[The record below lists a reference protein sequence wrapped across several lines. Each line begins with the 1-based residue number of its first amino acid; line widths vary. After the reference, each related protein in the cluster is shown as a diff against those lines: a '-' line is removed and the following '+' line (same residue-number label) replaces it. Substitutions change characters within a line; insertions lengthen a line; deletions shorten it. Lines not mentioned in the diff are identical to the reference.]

1 MPELRR
7 DPVIGY
13 WTIVSTERSR
23 RPLSITPKPQ
33 APAAQCPF
41 CEGRESQT
49 TPELFALRSPGSPA
63 NGPGWNVRVFT
74 AKNPLLESDSQIDRY
89 GEGVYDVMEGAGR
102 HEVIVETPRHD
113 TDIDSLSIAEI
124 EGVLS
129 AYVARFN
136 ALAEDH
142 RFKYALLFKNHGVTT
157 GAPSQVLRH
166 SRSQIIAMP
175 IVPKR
180 VKEELASAKSYF
192 DRRDRCVYCDI
203 LRQESRSGQRTVAE
217 NEDFYAFCPFAARS
231 PFETWVF
238 PKTHSADF
246 GRLQSSDL
254 GSLARILKQCLGKLR
269 VLLDDPPYNLILH
282 TAPYRHKK
290 RETSWKTIEEDYH
303 WYLQISP
310 RLTRSAGFEWGTGI
324 HINPTPAE
332 DAAQLLRETPS
343 E

>member
-23 RPLSITPKPQ
+23 RPIPITHKSQ
-33 APAAQCPF
+33 APADQCPF
-41 CEGRESQT
+41 CEGREAET
-49 TPELFALRSPGSPA
+49 TPELYAVRAVDSPA
-63 NGPGWNVRVFT
+63 DGPGWSVRVFT
-74 AKNPLLESDSQIDRY
+74 AKNPLLVPDSQTDRY
-89 GEGVYDVMEGAGR
+89 GEGIYDVMEGAGR
-102 HEVIVETPRHD
+102 HEVIVETPLHARGLE
-113 TDIDSLSIAEI
+113 TLAIPEI
-124 EGVLS
+124 ESVIS
-129 AYVARFN
+129 TYVERLN
-136 ALAEDH
+136 ALSEDH

-157 GAPSQVLRH
+157 SAPSQVIRH

-175 IVPKR
+175 IIPKR
-180 VKEELASAKSYF
+180 VKEELAAAKSYYE
-192 DRRDRCVYCDI
+192 RRDRCVFCDV

-217 NEDFYAFCPFAARS
+217 NDLFYAFCPFAARS
-231 PFETWVF
+231 PFETWIF
-238 PKTHSADF
+238 PRAH
-246 GRLQSSDL
+246 SSDFARL
-254 GSLARILKQCLGKLR
+254 DRSDYPSLARMLKQCLGKLR

-290 RETSWKTIEEDYH
+290 RESYWKTIEEDYH

-310 RLTRSAGFEWGTGI
+310 RLTKSAGFEWGTGI

>member
-23 RPLSITPKPQ
+23 RPLPILHKPQ
-33 APAAQCPF
+33 APADLCPF

-49 TPELFALRSPGSPA
+49 TPELYAARAHNSAPNSPG
-63 NGPGWNVRVFT
+63 WTVRVFT
-74 AKNPLLESDSQIDRY
+74 AKNPLLVPDSQTDRY
-89 GEGVYDVMEGAGR
+89 GEGIYDVMEGAGR
-102 HEVIVETPRHD
+102 HEVIVETPHHD
-113 TDIDSLSIAEI
+113 RDLETLSIPEI
-124 EGVLS
+124 ENVLS
-129 AYVARFN
+129 AYVTRFN
-136 ALAEDH
+136 ALSEDH

-175 IVPKR
+175 IIPKR
-180 VKEELASAKSYF
+180 VKEELAAAKSYY
-192 DRRDRCVYCDI
+192 DRRDRCVYCDV
-203 LRQESRSGQRTVAE
+203 LRQESRSGLRTVAE
-217 NEDFYAFCPFAARS
+217 NDLFYAFCPFASRA
-231 PFETWVF
+231 PFETWIF
-238 PKTHSADF
+238 PKAHSSDF
-246 GRLQSSDL
+246 GRLDRSDL
-254 GSLARILKQCLGKLR
+254 PSLARMLKQCLGKLR

-290 RETSWKTIEEDYH
+290 RESYWKTIEEDYH

-310 RLTRSAGFEWGTGI
+310 RLTKSAGFEWGTGI

-332 DAAQLLRETPS
+332 DAAQLLRETSS